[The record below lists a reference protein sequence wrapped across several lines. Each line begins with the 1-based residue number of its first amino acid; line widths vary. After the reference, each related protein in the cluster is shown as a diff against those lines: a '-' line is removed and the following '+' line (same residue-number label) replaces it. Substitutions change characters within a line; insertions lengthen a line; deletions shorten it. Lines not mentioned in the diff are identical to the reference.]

1 MNIAFVL
8 IGGILAQLP
17 IGGGPRPDGA
27 LATAAR
33 VADVRQ
39 VRELVAAGTRVDE
52 TDRRGYTALM
62 WSAAG
67 GLVELTRFLVDSGA
81 RVDARA
87 GDGTT
92 AIYLA
97 AANGAADVVRL
108 LLARGANPAVSRAGR
123 TPRQAAAARGQTD
136 IASLLETAEALGA
149 QLLQAASTGQ
159 AAAVR
164 DLVGREAPVNFTDAS
179 GMSALMFAARSGDV
193 GAVQLLLSRGADILA
208 RDSEGRGVLEWAGK
222 SAAPQPV
229 EALLRERLSTGET
242 ARPAAAPPAPAI
254 PETLRVLDA
263 LLTRI
268 SAPAGEEGESHRRA
282 VTALSEM
289 QALAAKWPAQT
300 PEEYRASLAIDAT
313 MLSAAIERKALGGI
327 RDALQALADDLEAK
341 LEHCRKSGGRLG
353 GSVLVRV
360 RTVQAGAEAGRWQVF
375 YMPKILEVSPSASP
389 DLFPQLSSPTEDVL
403 VPGRYLMWV
412 RNPATAAI
420 GERTVVKVG
429 EGRKELVVDLP
440 VPATVGK

>member
-1 MNIAFVL
+1 MNIALVL
-8 IGGILAQLP
+8 LGGILAQFP
-17 IGGGPRPDGA
+17 AGGDARLDGA
-27 LATAAR
+27 LATAAK
-33 VADVRQ
+33 VGDVRQ
-39 VRELVAAGTRVDE
+39 VRALVAAGARVDD
-52 TDRRGYTALM
+52 TDRRGYSALM
-62 WSAAG
+62 WSAASG
-67 GLVELTRFLVDSGA
+67 SVELTRFLVDSGA
-81 RVDARA
+81 RVNARA
-87 GDGTT
+87 SDGTT

-108 LLARGANPAVSRAGR
+108 LLTRGANPAVSRAGR
-123 TPRQAAAARGQTD
+123 TARQAAAARGQTD
-136 IASLLETAEALGA
+136 IATLLETAETLGA
-149 QLLQAASTGQ
+149 RLLQAASTGQ

-164 DLVGREAPVNFTDAS
+164 DLVGREAPVNFTDGS

-193 GAVQLLLSRGADILA
+193 STVELLLSRGADILA
-208 RDSEGRGVLEWAGK
+208 RDSEGRGVLEWAGT
-222 SAAPQPV
+222 SAATQSV
-229 EALLRERLSTGET
+229 EALLRERATTRET
-242 ARPAAAPPAPAI
+242 AGPAAAPAAPAI
-254 PETLRVLDA
+254 PDSLRVLDA

-268 SAPAGEEGESHRRA
+268 SAPAGVEGESHRRA

-300 PEEYRASLAIDAT
+300 PEDYRASLATDAT
-313 MLSAAIERKALGGI
+313 VLSAAIERKALGGI

-389 DLFPQLSSPTEDVL
+389 DLFPQLSSPTEDSL

-412 RNPATAAI
+412 RNPATAAV

-429 EGRKELVVDLP
+429 EGRKELIVDLP
-440 VPATVGK
+440 IPIATGK